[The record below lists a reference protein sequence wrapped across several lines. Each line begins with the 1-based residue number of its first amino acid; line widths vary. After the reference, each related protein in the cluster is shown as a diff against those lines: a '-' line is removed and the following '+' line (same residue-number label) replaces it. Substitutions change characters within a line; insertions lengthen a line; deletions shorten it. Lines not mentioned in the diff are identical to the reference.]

1 MEYNKAK
8 ELIKDY
14 AYKNYKDMTR
24 EPDGIIKY
32 PFIVPG
38 SQSYQHCLWDCL
50 RTSRSAR

>member
-14 AYKNYKDMTR
+14 AYKNYQDMTR

-38 SQSYQHCLWDCL
+38 SQLSQSQRQC
-50 RTSRSAR
+50 